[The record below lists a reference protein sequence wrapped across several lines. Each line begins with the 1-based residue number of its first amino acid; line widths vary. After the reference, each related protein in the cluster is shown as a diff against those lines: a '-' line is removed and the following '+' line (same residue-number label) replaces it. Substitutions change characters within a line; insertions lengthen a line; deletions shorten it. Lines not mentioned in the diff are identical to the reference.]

1 MNTTMEDVEVMVYL
15 FLFVYGVLCVAISL
29 ITGFQNGSFDFCKG
43 VTNVTPPVQS
53 VGAES
58 AYSDVGALKTLLWGN
73 ENIPVV

>member
-43 VTNVTPPVQS
+43 VTNVTPLYSLSVQR
-53 VGAES
+53 VP
-58 AYSDVGALKTLLWGN
+58 TLM
-73 ENIPVV
+73 